1 MLRVP
6 GVQDEPLS
14 KTCTRAIVRPAKML
28 FLSPITASLAMY
40 VSFSRHRDP
49 HTHSTNSF
57 QALVFG
63 YMYLMFT
70 TFTPTFETQYG
81 FSLGASGFVYL
92 SLGVGIAI
100 AAFIIAQYS
109 DKIMLAKAA
118 KKGHEGR
125 PEDRLILMIYGAPMV
140 PIGLLWYGWSAQ
152 SKLQFMVPIV
162 GIAFVGLGIMSVSVS
177 LPIQMDMPA

>member
-1 MLRVP
+1 
-6 GVQDEPLS
+6 
-14 KTCTRAIVRPAKML
+14 
-28 FLSPITASLAMY
+28 
-40 VSFSRHRDP
+40 
-49 HTHSTNSF
+49 
-57 QALVFG
+57 
-63 YMYLMFT
+63 MFT

-81 FSLGASGFVYL
+81 FSTGESGFVYL

-100 AAFIIAQYS
+100 SAFTIAQYS

-118 KKGHEGR
+118 KKNHDGR

-152 SKLQFMVPIV
+152 NKLQYMVPIV

-177 LPIQMDMPA
+177 IQRVIVYKPYINNVNSFLETSTWWTLSPTMLPLLWRL